1 MKIEIVHL
9 SSDFEL
15 EELNNLVEQ
24 SDSQLEE
31 NEQLLDR
38 IILRRENESRLAH
51 GQRVDRLIDY
61 LKFLENTQEIDT
73 RIKELQSLKK
83 SRTNLAKR
91 LINLI
96 KFRLELNK
104 ITTLETPRHK
114 LSVVSKGG
122 LPPIEIDYD
131 EIQDLELF
139 PPEFVREKVTKQI
152 DKRAIIDYLKS
163 GKPLSWARLL
173 TKDTRLSIK

>member
-1 MKIEIVHL
+1 MKIEIPHL
-9 SSDFEL
+9 SSDLEL
-15 EELNNLVEQ
+15 EQLNNLVEE
-24 SDSQLEE
+24 SESQLEK

-38 IILRRENESRLAH
+38 IILRREKESRLAH

-61 LKFLENTQEIDT
+61 LKFLEDTKEIDT
-73 RIKELQSLKK
+73 RIEELRGLKK

-91 LINLI
+91 LTNLI

-104 ITTLETPRHK
+104 ITRLETPRHK
-114 LSVVSKGG
+114 LSVVNKGG

-131 EIQDLELF
+131 EIADIELF

-152 DKRAIIDYLKS
+152 DKKAIIDYLKS
-163 GKPLSWARLL
+163 GKPLPWARLL
-173 TKDTRLSIK
+173 TRDTRLSIK